1 MSLLCRL
8 ELMCPTSIKNWKMNG
23 RGWSKSDL
31 TWVWETRNN
40 LYWDQGE
47 TTARFGKVSKN
58 ILSTEQNRTLYN
70 KQYLELNKDLLCLGL
85 SFHLGLPISLEITF
99 LKSSL
104 HLSHPASWSVCVPT
118 HLSLSLSLC
127 NNNHLPGETVG
138 WWAGRVALCSPE
150 WKWTEHSTDKLLLVW
165 PGLHCCGSSHS
176 GSLGPKYIML

>member
-1 MSLLCRL
+1 MDAADLNLIWLEFEKHVTIYTGIRVRL
-8 ELMCPTSIKNWKMNG
+8 QPDLGRFQKIFCP
-23 RGWSKSDL
+23 
-31 TWVWETRNN
+31 
-40 LYWDQGE
+40 
-47 TTARFGKVSKN
+47 
-58 ILSTEQNRTLYN
+58 QNRTLYD
-70 KQYLELNKDLLCLGL
+70 KKYLELNKDLQCLGHI
-85 SFHLGLPISLEITF
+85 FHLGLPISLELTF

-165 PGLHCCGSSHS
+165 PCLHCCGSSHS